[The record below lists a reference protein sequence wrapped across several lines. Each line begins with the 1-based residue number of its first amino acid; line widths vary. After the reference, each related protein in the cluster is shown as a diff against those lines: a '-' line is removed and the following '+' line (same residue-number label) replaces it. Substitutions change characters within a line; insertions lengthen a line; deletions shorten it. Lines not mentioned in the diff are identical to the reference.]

1 MESRG
6 KEEKRQGTEE
16 ERHVA
21 DEELSLYDALCRM
34 KNPVGTLPAK
44 HHLAAK

>member
-16 ERHVA
+16 EMHVA
-21 DEELSLYDALCRM
+21 DEELSLYHSEYQSF
-34 KNPVGTLPAK
+34 LPFVK
-44 HHLAAK
+44 YS